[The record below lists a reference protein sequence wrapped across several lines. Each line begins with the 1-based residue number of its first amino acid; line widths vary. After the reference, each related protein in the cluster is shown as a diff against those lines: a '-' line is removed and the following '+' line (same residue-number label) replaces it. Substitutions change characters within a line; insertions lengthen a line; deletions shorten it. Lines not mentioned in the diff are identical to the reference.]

1 MLSLPWRHFID
12 SITIKMSGGN
22 TGQKRKRAVR
32 SAADIPDIPGIPT
45 QVVPVFVHAL
55 KVSNKFF
62 QHATVAKKNFT
73 ANEDNTDEERIDPV
87 SAPSLVEGLMN
98 RVEASTASSEDR
110 KEQEE
115 RLHRMQDAVGAWLE
129 SVKRFVRKDKRRSED
144 DESGSKRQSVPF
156 SCFLYLWD
164 MQQEHGSVAARRAAL
179 HLSALLLQKSRDCR
193 LHLEQD
199 TNLAKWVTNIVAKGT
214 TWRNPEQASKQLP
227 LLQQESQMLLTY
239 LIEEGYGSLYPKF
252 GVAQQRLRQLCPNI
266 DTPSSGTSN
275 MIDWR
280 RLRQIALQF
289 GEKEILYTER
299 LVARA
304 HTCLDSLVPR
314 LGENTAQTKD
324 ADAAGDDE
332 DDEDDIDWEDGGDF
346 DDGYSNTVDG
356 ESHFA
361 AVERTLAA
369 MESTGAVRGGEL
381 DIDFAKPSDE
391 ANVVQTQDNRS
402 TERLKK
408 CVQLL
413 SHRHMPRLSAW
424 VEGLTNADN
433 LVLES
438 SSLVLL
444 PSATAQLRVEL
455 LERLLALKRMVAS
468 VLSAAQRLEVVAT
481 KEDTTVQT
489 DTSLPRK
496 AVGAN
501 LAGERRHLSLVSS
514 FSRRRNVNPK
524 IQSRSKRI
532 QIKCRT
538 S

>member
-1 MLSLPWRHFID
+1 MP
-12 SITIKMSGGN
+12 GGN
-22 TGQKRKRAVR
+22 FGQKRKRTVG
-32 SAADIPDIPGIPT
+32 SAADKPDIPGIPT

-62 QHATVAKKNFT
+62 QHATVAEKPLSP
-73 ANEDNTDEERIDPV
+73 NEENTDDERIDPV
-87 SAPSLVEGLMN
+87 IATSIVEGLMN
-98 RVEASTASSEDR
+98 RVEASTASSEGR

-115 RLHRMQDAVGAWLE
+115 QLHRMQDAVEAWLE
-129 SVKRFVRKDKRRSED
+129 SVKRFVRNDRRKSED
-144 DESGSKRQSVPF
+144 DQPESKRQSVPF

-164 MQQEHGSVAARRAAL
+164 MQQEHGRVAARRAAL
-179 HLSALLLQKSRDCR
+179 HLSALLLQKSSECR
-193 LHLEQD
+193 FHLEQD
-199 TNLAKWVTNIVAKGT
+199 TNLAKWVTNIVAEGT
-214 TWRNPEQASKQLP
+214 TWKNHEQAGKQLP
-227 LLQQESQMLLTY
+227 LLQQESQMLLNY
-239 LIEEGYGSLYPKF
+239 LIEEGYGSLYPKI
-252 GVAQQRLRQLCPNI
+252 GVAQQRLRQLCPNM
-266 DTPSSGTSN
+266 DNPSSGTSN

-280 RLRQIALQF
+280 RLRDVCIAA
-289 GEKEILYTER
+289 GEKEIQSIER

-314 LGENTAQTKD
+314 LGENKAQEKEVD
-324 ADAAGDDE
+324 ASGDDKE
-332 DDEDDIDWEDGGDF
+332 DEDDIDWEDGGDF
-346 DDGYSNTVDG
+346 DNGYSNTLDG
-356 ESHFA
+356 VSHFA

-391 ANVVQTQDNRS
+391 ATVVQTQDNKS
-402 TERLKK
+402 SERLKK

-433 LVLES
+433 LVLDS

-444 PSATAQLRVEL
+444 PSSTSQLRVEL
-455 LERLLALKRMVAS
+455 LKRLLSLKRVVAS
-468 VLSAAQRLEVVAT
+468 VLSAAQRLEVVPT
-481 KEDTTVQT
+481 KETTVQT
-489 DTSLPRK
+489 DTSVQRK
-496 AVGAN
+496 AVGVN

-514 FSRRRNVNPK
+514 FSRRRNTNPK